1 MLGSNIRWSNMTGQ
15 SNHLISLLGAPV
27 EQGAGQLGCGMGPA
41 ALRIAGIHQ
50 SLAALGHDVEDL
62 GDLQPHAV
70 TEQLSGRARNS
81 REVAGWMRILE
92 ESAYQ
97 TMQRGRLPIFLGG
110 DHSLS
115 MGSVSGVAR
124 HARNIGRPQFVLWLD
139 AHSDYNTPATS
150 ISGNMHGMSTA
161 FLCGEPGFDG
171 LLDPHRTTVDPARVI
186 LFGIRSVDV
195 AERELIAQR
204 GATIFDMRAIDE
216 IGTATIMRE
225 VIAMVKAA
233 NGMLHVSL
241 DVDLLDPSIAPG
253 VGTTV
258 PGGATY
264 REAHLVM
271 EMLNECG
278 LVTSFDLVELNPYL
292 DDRGKSARL
301 LVELAASLFGRKV
314 IDRPANVLD
323 YEGGGYAGAN

>member
-1 MLGSNIRWSNMTGQ
+1 MTRQ
-15 SNHLISLLGAPV
+15 SDRLISLLGAPV
-27 EQGAGQLGCGMGPA
+27 EKGAGQLGCAMGPA

-50 SLAALGHDVEDL
+50 CLTALGHDVEDL
-62 GDLQPHAV
+62 GDLRPHAV
-70 TEQLSGRARNS
+70 SLRLPGRARNS
-81 REVAGWMRILE
+81 GEIAGWTRALE
-92 ESAYQ
+92 QSAYEI
-97 TMQRGRLPIFLGG
+97 MQRGRLPVFLGG

-115 MGSVSGVAR
+115 MGSVSGIAR
-124 HARNIGRPQFVLWLD
+124 HALEIGRPQFVLWLD

-150 ISGNMHGMSTA
+150 ISGNTHGMSVA

-171 LLDPHRTTVDPARVI
+171 LLEGEQAIIDPAQVI

-195 AERELIAQR
+195 AERQLIAQR
-204 GATIFDMRAIDE
+204 GAKIFDMRAIDE
-216 IGTATIMRE
+216 TGTATIMRD
-225 VIAMVKAA
+225 VIAMVEAA

-241 DVDLLDPSIAPG
+241 DVDFLDPSLAPG

-292 DDRGKSARL
+292 DDRGRSARL

-314 IDRPANVLD
+314 IDRPANVL
-323 YEGGGYAGAN
+323 EINGGEYVDAV